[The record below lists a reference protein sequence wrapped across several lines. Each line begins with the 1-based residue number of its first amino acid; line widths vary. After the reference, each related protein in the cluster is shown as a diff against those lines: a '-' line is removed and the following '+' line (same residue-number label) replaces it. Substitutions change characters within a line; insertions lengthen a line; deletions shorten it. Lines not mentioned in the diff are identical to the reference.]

1 MLTEVMS
8 RLDRLEA
15 SPLPKFVVERDL
27 NLGRSST
34 TEQVDAPYHST
45 IGLEEYGGA
54 RPKDPIVSVNPGTL
68 RRSERLSHKAKVSY
82 KELESR
88 TRWPQRVR
96 LDSNPRRIASPSPP
110 ASPALPRQHEATSF
124 DDTMWATS
132 VEARG
137 GVTVRLGCALS
148 ATLKS
153 LPDYKVHFYIL
164 FHNCYSGNI

>member
-1 MLTEVMS
+1 MEEASAISPSPPSRPPSSMEIVLEAIQSNARETREAITETREAITSMQSNARETREVITSMQSNVKETKEVLTEVMS

-15 SPLPKFVVERDL
+15 SPLPKFVVERDV

-82 KELESR
+82 KELE
-88 TRWPQRVR
+88 
-96 LDSNPRRIASPSPP
+96 
-110 ASPALPRQHEATSF
+110 
-124 DDTMWATS
+124 
-132 VEARG
+132 G
-137 GVTVRLGCALS
+137 
-148 ATLKS
+148 
-153 LPDYKVHFYIL
+153 
-164 FHNCYSGNI
+164 